1 VQFVEKGLQMS
12 AGITLKRHIMTKSA
26 TALPVADLALIMERI
41 ELIATRITRQLSL
54 AGLDGLGYTGET
66 NVHGEKVKKLDEWG
80 NKVFLEAFERGDPV
94 CSLIS
99 EEMDEPHHY
108 SSNCRENNYCVLYDP
123 IDGSSNT
130 DVNGSLGTIFAVKK
144 RAPRHGAGID
154 DILVPGSQQLIA
166 GYILYGPAAQ
176 LVYSAGAGVDIFT
189 LDRTLGEFILW
200 KENVKMPPHG
210 TTYAVNQGNVGKWH
224 DGARKFVAHITS
236 RKDKRT
242 SYSLRYCGAFA
253 ADFHRC
259 LLEGGI
265 FMYPAEVAE
274 GGKPKGKLRLMY
286 ELAPLSML
294 AEQAGGRGSTG
305 KGRILDIAA
314 TAIHERHPI
323 YIGSAEEVALAES
336 FKVEG

>member
-1 VQFVEKGLQMS
+1 MS
-12 AGITLKRHIMTKSA
+12 GITLTRHIMTKSG
-26 TALPVADLALIMERI
+26 TAIPVADLALIMERI
-41 ELIATRITRQLSL
+41 ELIAKRITRELAA
-54 AGLDGLGYTGET
+54 AGLSDDLGYTGET
-66 NVHGEKVKKLDEWG
+66 NVQGEKVKKLDQWG
-80 NKVFLEAFERGDPV
+80 NQVFLEAFEQGYPV

-99 EEMDEPHHY
+99 EEMDQPHHY
-108 SSNCRENNYCVLYDP
+108 PVNCRDNSYCILYDP

-144 RAPRHGAGID
+144 RAAKHGEGIE
-154 DILVPGSQQLIA
+154 DILVPGTKQVIA
-166 GYILYGPAAQ
+166 GYVLYGPAAQ
-176 LVYSAGAGVDIFT
+176 LVYTAGAGVDVFT

-210 TTYAVNQGNVGKWH
+210 GTYAVNQANAGKWH
-224 DGARKFVAHITS
+224 EGARKFLAHITS

-265 FMYPAEVAE
+265 YMYPGEVAE
-274 GGKPKGKLRLMY
+274 GGKAKGKLRLMY

-305 KGRILDIAA
+305 KQRILDIAA

-323 YIGSAEEVALAES
+323 YIGSAEEVTLAES
-336 FKVEG
+336 FKVED

>member
-1 VQFVEKGLQMS
+1 MS
-12 AGITLKRHIMTKSA
+12 NGITLTRHIKAKSA
-26 TALPVADLALIMERI
+26 TAVPVADLALIMKRI
-41 ELIATRITRQLSL
+41 EFIATRITRELAL
-54 AGLDGLGYTGET
+54 AGHGGLGYTGET

-80 NKVFLEAFERGDPV
+80 NKVFLEAFEHGSPV

-108 SSNCRENNYCVLYDP
+108 SSNCRENSYCVLYDP

-144 RAPRHGAGID
+144 RAPGHGAGID
-154 DILVPGSQQLIA
+154 DLLVPGSQQVIA

-242 SYSLRYCGAFA
+242 SYSLRYSGAFA

-265 FMYPAEVAE
+265 FMYPSEVAE
-274 GGKPKGKLRLMY
+274 GGKAKGKLRLMY

-305 KGRILDIAA
+305 KQRILELAA
-314 TAIHERHPI
+314 TAIHERDPI

-336 FKVEG
+336 FHVEG

>member
-1 VQFVEKGLQMS
+1 VQVVEQGLQMS
-12 AGITLKRHIMTKSA
+12 GGITLARHIKAKSA

-41 ELIATRITRQLSL
+41 ELIATRITRELAL

-80 NKVFLEAFERGDPV
+80 NQVFLDAFEHVDPV

-108 SSNCRENNYCVLYDP
+108 SSNCRDNSYCVLYDP

-144 RAPRHGAGID
+144 RAPGHGAGID
-154 DILVPGSQQLIA
+154 DVLVPGSQQVIA

-189 LDRTLGEFILW
+189 LDRTPGEFILW

-242 SYSLRYCGAFA
+242 SYSLRYSGAFA

-274 GGKPKGKLRLMY
+274 GGKAKGKLRLMY

-305 KGRILDIAA
+305 KRRILDIAA

-336 FKVEG
+336 FNVEG

>member
-1 VQFVEKGLQMS
+1 MS
-12 AGITLKRHIMTKSA
+12 GGITLTRHIMTKSA
-26 TALPVADLALIMERI
+26 TALPVADLALIMERL
-41 ELIATRITRQLSL
+41 ELIAKRIARELAA
-54 AGLDGLGYTGET
+54 AGLSGELGYTGET
-66 NVHGEKVKKLDEWG
+66 NVQGEKVKKLDQWG
-80 NKVFLEAFERGDPV
+80 NEVFLDAFEHGYPV

-108 SSNCRENNYCVLYDP
+108 SVNCRDNSYCILYDP

-144 RAPRHGAGID
+144 RALGHGHGID
-154 DILVPGSQQLIA
+154 DILVPGTAQLIA

-189 LDRTLGEFILW
+189 LDRSLGEFILW
-200 KENVKMPPHG
+200 EENVKMPPRG
-210 TTYAVNQGNVGKWH
+210 ATYAVNQGNLGKWH
-224 DGARKFVAHITS
+224 EGARKFVAHITS

-242 SYSLRYCGAFA
+242 SYSLRYSGAFA

-259 LLEGGI
+259 LLDGGI
-265 FMYPAEVAE
+265 FMYPGEVAE
-274 GGKPKGKLRLMY
+274 GGKAKGKLRLMY

-305 KGRILDIAA
+305 KQRILDIAA

-336 FKVEG
+336 FNVEG